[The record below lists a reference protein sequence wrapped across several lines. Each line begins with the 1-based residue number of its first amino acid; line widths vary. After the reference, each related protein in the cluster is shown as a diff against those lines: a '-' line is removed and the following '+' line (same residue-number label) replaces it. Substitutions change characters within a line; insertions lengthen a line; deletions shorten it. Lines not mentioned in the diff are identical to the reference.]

1 MKSYTEKE
9 MNNALDELHRR
20 TAGLEGHELRAAL
33 TQFINEQPVY
43 SEGKITVLWSGV
55 RDEVEYIAK
64 HKSEFKDIR
73 MLNKTLA
80 NDILDSREFKEL
92 VAKSFGVSFEE
103 FNNINLDRNSP
114 LGKLKTD

>member
-9 MNNALDELHRR
+9 INNALDELQKR
-20 TAGLEGHELRAAL
+20 TAGLEGHELRASL

-55 RDEVEYIAK
+55 RNEAEYIAK
-64 HKSEFKDIR
+64 HASEFKDIR

-80 NDILDSREFKEL
+80 NDILDSD
-92 VAKSFGVSFEE
+92 V
-103 FNNINLDRNSP
+103 FNV
-114 LGKLKTD
+114 

>member
-9 MNNALDELHRR
+9 INNALDELQKR

-55 RDEVEYIAK
+55 RNEAEYIAK
-64 HKSEFKDIR
+64 HASEFKDISKR
-73 MLNKTLA
+73 SLRRVCRPATHAVFPKKA
-80 NDILDSREFKEL
+80 
-92 VAKSFGVSFEE
+92 A
-103 FNNINLDRNSP
+103 
-114 LGKLKTD
+114 